1 MNMIFLSCIQHRSYT
16 FLVITFFRFFANS
29 ANCVICTQSVVIYP
43 AKTILPKRTLAKK
56 NQIHVSCI
64 HSLCYVYPAFSF
76 LPVTPTKAPK
86 TPFMHA
92 KTSILPPDEIKVYT
106 IATKPPLKVDA
117 IVVQADLAASLHLFP
132 VTPKVLEK

>member
-1 MNMIFLSCIQHRSYT
+1 MY
-16 FLVITFFRFFANS
+16 
-29 ANCVICTQSVVIYP
+29 
-43 AKTILPKRTLAKK
+43 
-56 NQIHVSCI
+56 
-64 HSLCYVYPAFSF
+64 SLCYVYPAFLF

-117 IVVQADLAASLHLFP
+117 IVVQADLAASLHLFR
-132 VTPKVLEK
+132 VTPKVLEKYVLFYIQLRFSD